1 MVKKPAIF
9 KIHKNTSIYIYV
21 SNGGIFMQNKSKII
35 KFQIFSVIFVSILG
49 TLLHFTYEWSNGNEI
64 VGAFSAV
71 NESTW
76 EHLKLLFFPMLITI
90 IIGYFY
96 MDKNT
101 KIICAKLIGIITAI
115 LFIIIFFYTYTTIAG
130 TNFAILDIGSFFVAV
145 ILGEYVAYKIL
156 ISKNICNTNIA
167 IIILTILLISFIA
180 FTYIPPKIFLFQD
193 PITRGYGI
201 KK

>member
-1 MVKKPAIF
+1 
-9 KIHKNTSIYIYV
+9 
-21 SNGGIFMQNKSKII
+21 MQNKSKII

-49 TLLHFTYEWSNGNEI
+49 ILLHFTYEWSNENVI

-76 EHLKLLFFPMLITI
+76 EHLKLIFFPMLITT

-96 MDKNT
+96 IGKNT
-101 KIICAKLIGIITAI
+101 NLICAKMVGIIVAI

-130 TNFAILDIGSFFVAV
+130 TNFAILDISSFFIAV

-156 ISKNICNTNIA
+156 ISKTRCNTNIA
-167 IIILTILLISFIA
+167 IIILTILLISFIY

-193 PITRGYGI
+193 PITRRYGI
-201 KK
+201 C

>member
-1 MVKKPAIF
+1 
-9 KIHKNTSIYIYV
+9 
-21 SNGGIFMQNKSKII
+21 MQNKSKII

>member
-1 MVKKPAIF
+1 MQYKR
-9 KIHKNTSIYIYV
+9 KIL
-21 SNGGIFMQNKSKII
+21 
-35 KFQIFSVIFVSILG
+35 KFQIFSVIFVIILG
-49 TLLHFTYEWSNGNEI
+49 IILHFTYEWSNKNVI

-76 EHLKLLFFPMLITI
+76 EHLKLVFFPMLITT

-96 MDKNT
+96 IGESTNL
-101 KIICAKLIGIITAI
+101 ICAKLVGIITAI

-130 TNFAILDIGSFFVAV
+130 TNFAILDIASFFVAV

-156 ISKNICNTNIA
+156 ISETICNTNIA
-167 IIILTILLISFIA
+167 IIILTILLISFIT

-193 PITRGYGI
+193 PITRI
-201 KK
+201 K